1 MITRKYI
8 VQGRVQGVGFRY
20 FVWQMAEAFDIA
32 GSVRNIPDGSV
43 EIIATGTPENHRSFK
58 EQVEIG
64 PDGAR
69 VDRVTAEE
77 MDVTRFNGFRIDRDG
92 VDSR

>member
-20 FVWQMAEAFDIA
+20 FTRRMADAFDIA
-32 GSVRNIPDGSV
+32 GSVRNLADGSV
-43 EIIATGTPENHRSFK
+43 EIVATGTPENHRSFK
-58 EQVEIG
+58 EQIELG

-69 VDRVTAEE
+69 VDRVIAGDLETA
-77 MDVTRFNGFRIDRDG
+77 RFNGFRIERDG
-92 VDSR
+92 GE